1 MASAT
6 RPFHTRNPGLP
17 GRCVDTVHTVST
29 LAHVVSDLY
38 SPEYP
43 RALVVYDSFLVAPT
57 LRNLNSCPSVVFKP
71 APLPQVALRQGKLSL
86 ILSLNISFAP
96 IASRKPH
103 HDHHDC

>member
-17 GRCVDTVHTVST
+17 GRCVDTVHIYQVH
-29 LAHVVSDLY
+29 AVSDLS

-57 LRNLNSCPSVVFKP
+57 LRNLNSCPSVVFKQPPP
-71 APLPQVALRQGKLSL
+71 ASPGLHYVKVSC
-86 ILSLNISFAP
+86 S
-96 IASRKPH
+96 
-103 HDHHDC
+103 